1 MSFKFTPS
9 ASSIRALETYQ
20 RSVGNDAV
28 RIRDQANARRKAIAA
43 TIDTWL
49 EMQPEVDRARFFA
62 QIEALATTAN
72 ARKIATHPLRGD
84 EVTAMVERLKAK
96 ARA

>member
-20 RSVGNDAV
+20 RFVGNDAV
-28 RIRDQANARRKAIAA
+28 RIRDQANARRKAITA

-49 EMQPEVDRARFFA
+49 EMQPEADRARFFA
-62 QIEALATTAN
+62 QIEALATNPN

-84 EVTAMVERLKAK
+84 
-96 ARA
+96 